1 MIKEARWSGWVWVG
15 ECSFWYRPT
24 RVVPDQRPL
33 NGRCCCCCCRTGLVV
48 QVVSALLCDNWQDFN
63 WHDASRGL
71 SAIAEF
77 LLRYSSSTTFQHFTV
92 FAPAT
97 VLFLWR
103 KKLKRDKC
111 SDFSVV
117 ISLRRYIVHL
127 EDAAGGVGN
136 STTYNNCYSKPDSD
150 KPRAT

>member
-1 MIKEARWSGWVWVG
+1 MSQLLWLD
-15 ECSFWYRPT
+15 
-24 RVVPDQRPL
+24 RVVVECTCLLHCPTVTLQLHNFDLFRT
-33 NGRCCCCCCRTGLVV
+33 CRTGLVV

-63 WHDASRGL
+63 WHDASRGP

-103 KKLKRDKC
+103 EKLKRDKC

-127 EDAAGGVGN
+127 EDAAGGVSN